1 MFMDSLL
8 VHDSLDKCLAENMG
22 NFIPSQLESW
32 REQNNNGRT
41 KERFQAEP
49 IAATAQQ
56 YVIFSPFSLSYV
68 RQISMGVHLR
78 MMNESF
84 FSIHGVPESINISKK
99 PLCQNFHLFSSFK
112 IFSNFM
118 PYSRDVRSTLHGL
131 LYTKPNLS
139 LWGFTMPKGFGIGQ
153 HIREKPGTSK
163 FTRTFGHTVARKRDY
178 EPEHCQIWYL

>member
-1 MFMDSLL
+1 ME
-8 VHDSLDKCLAENMG
+8 KNW
-22 NFIPSQLESW
+22 IQRW
-32 REQNNNGRT
+32 RAGRRAISYAL
-41 KERFQAEP
+41 KV
-49 IAATAQQ
+49 
-56 YVIFSPFSLSYV
+56 VIKLHYLSHV
-68 RQISMGVHLR
+68 RQISIGAHLR
-78 MMNESF
+78 MMNENF

-163 FTRTFGHTVARKRDY
+163 FTRTFGHTVFDVKKTS
-178 EPEHCQIWYL
+178 

>member
-1 MFMDSLL
+1 
-8 VHDSLDKCLAENMG
+8 
-22 NFIPSQLESW
+22 
-32 REQNNNGRT
+32 
-41 KERFQAEP
+41 
-49 IAATAQQ
+49 
-56 YVIFSPFSLSYV
+56 
-68 RQISMGVHLR
+68 MGVHLR

-163 FTRTFGHTVARKRDY
+163 FTRTFGHTVACL
-178 EPEHCQIWYL
+178 EPCLTCSFLPNVLLFLEFYPRESRLRAAVETFHS

>member
-1 MFMDSLL
+1 
-8 VHDSLDKCLAENMG
+8 
-22 NFIPSQLESW
+22 
-32 REQNNNGRT
+32 
-41 KERFQAEP
+41 
-49 IAATAQQ
+49 
-56 YVIFSPFSLSYV
+56 
-68 RQISMGVHLR
+68 MGVHLR

-153 HIREKPGTSK
+153 HIREIPGTLN
-163 FTRTFGHTVARKRDY
+163 FTRTFGHTVLANIISKKLTFTLKKPSTRDFLPTCMCPTFLY
-178 EPEHCQIWYL
+178 KNQKKQHSHGG

>member
-56 YVIFSPFSLSYV
+56 YVIFSPFSLSHV

-84 FSIHGVPESINISKK
+84 FQHTWCPRSHK
-99 PLCQNFHLFSSFK
+99 HFK
-112 IFSNFM
+112 
-118 PYSRDVRSTLHGL
+118 
-131 LYTKPNLS
+131 
-139 LWGFTMPKGFGIGQ
+139 
-153 HIREKPGTSK
+153 
-163 FTRTFGHTVARKRDY
+163 
-178 EPEHCQIWYL
+178 EP

>member
-1 MFMDSLL
+1 
-8 VHDSLDKCLAENMG
+8 MG
-22 NFIPSQLESW
+22 
-32 REQNNNGRT
+32 
-41 KERFQAEP
+41 A
-49 IAATAQQ
+49 
-56 YVIFSPFSLSYV
+56 
-68 RQISMGVHLR
+68 HLR
-78 MMNESF
+78 MMNENF

-163 FTRTFGHTVARKRDY
+163 FTRTFGHTVVSPSLPPSFRSRWVPNPITFLSEIRRRRLTTCPRY
-178 EPEHCQIWYL
+178 STHNESQG

>member
-1 MFMDSLL
+1 MLFFPL
-8 VHDSLDKCLAENMG
+8 
-22 NFIPSQLESW
+22 
-32 REQNNNGRT
+32 
-41 KERFQAEP
+41 
-49 IAATAQQ
+49 ATAESN
-56 YVIFSPFSLSYV
+56 FSPFSLSHV

-163 FTRTFGHTVARKRDY
+163 FTRTFGHPVMSNEVERNHIRNSGENSTPTWSNPNTSTSD
-178 EPEHCQIWYL
+178 L

>member
-1 MFMDSLL
+1 MLFFPL
-8 VHDSLDKCLAENMG
+8 
-22 NFIPSQLESW
+22 
-32 REQNNNGRT
+32 
-41 KERFQAEP
+41 
-49 IAATAQQ
+49 ATAESN
-56 YVIFSPFSLSYV
+56 FSPFSLSHI

-99 PLCQNFHLFSSFK
+99 PLCQNFYLFSSFK

-139 LWGFTMPKGFGIGQ
+139 LRGFTMPKGFRIGQ
-153 HIREKPGTSK
+153 HIGQILGASK
-163 FTRTFGHTVARKRDY
+163 FTRTFGHTVPHGHRDY
-178 EPEHCQIWYL
+178 VQMTSGLRGEGVR